1 MSNQKKANY
10 LEGNVGKTLLFNSI
24 PMIFGIGAAMSFSFV
39 DAFWVGKL
47 GTKHLAAMT
56 FTFPIDFIV
65 MGIAFGLGIGASAE
79 ISKAIGK
86 GDNARVKS
94 LTRDILIIALIIV
107 TIFIACS
114 YTFFD
119 DIFRLLGAT
128 DDVIPLINDFMRY
141 WIPGQFALVVPLIIN
156 NATRAMGD
164 TKTPSY
170 IMMVAGLINLI
181 INPLF
186 IFGWYGFPAMGIA
199 GSSLS
204 TLISRLF
211 TLVLSIYLINNRDKM
226 LALNIPTWEEFK
238 SNTIAIMK
246 VGLPSA
252 VTNLIMPT
260 GIALVIKFV
269 SLYGAASVAAF
280 GIASRIDMTALV
292 VFMALAS
299 VVGPFIGQNLG
310 AGNFDRIRLSLR
322 LSYFFAFG
330 WGVAMVLLFHFFA
343 APLSTLIKNDKAVV
357 AIMAVYLTISS
368 FGMAFRGIAMINTT
382 SLNVLQRPNTSAILT
397 LSQIFVFFIPLAY
410 ISTKTIGLNG
420 IFWSNVIAG
429 IIVSAISYFIVSKAI
444 DNLEVNSKNK
454 MVEIEK
460 EEKVVV

>member
-1 MSNQKKANY
+1 MSKQAKANY

-24 PMIFGIGAAMSFSFV
+24 PMVFGIGAAMSFSFV
-39 DAFWVGKL
+39 DAYWVGKL

-86 GDNARVKS
+86 GDHERVRK
-94 LTRDILIIALIIV
+94 LTRDILIVALLIV
-107 TIFIACS
+107 TVFIACS

-119 DIFRLLGAT
+119 SIFRMLGASE
-128 DDVIPLINDFMRY
+128 DILPLIKDFMRY

-156 NATRAMGD
+156 SATRAMGD

-170 IMMVAGLINLI
+170 IMIGAGLLNLI

-186 IFGWYGFPAMGIA
+186 IFGWYGFPQMGIA

-204 TLISRLF
+204 TLISRIF
-211 TLVLSIYLINNRDKM
+211 TLILSFYLINNRDKM
-226 LALNIPTWEEFK
+226 LTLAKPVWEDFK
-238 SNTIAIMK
+238 ANTSDMMK

-252 VTNLIMPT
+252 ITNLIMPT

-269 SLYGAASVAAF
+269 SLYGAAAVAAF

-310 AGNFDRIRLSLR
+310 AGQFERIRLSLR
-322 LSYFFAFG
+322 LSYLFAFV
-330 WGVAMVLLFHFFA
+330 WGAAMILLFYFYA
-343 APLSTLIKNDKAVV
+343 APLSIMIKDDKAVV
-357 AIMAVYLTISS
+357 AIMVVYLTISS
-368 FGMAFRGIAMINTT
+368 IGMAFRGIAMINTT
-382 SLNVLQRPNTSAILT
+382 SLNVLQRPNTSAMLT

-410 ISTKTIGLNG
+410 LSTKTIGLNG
-420 IFWSNVIAG
+420 IFWANVVAG
-429 IIVSAISYFIVSKAI
+429 ICVAAISYFIVGKAI
-444 DNLEVNSKNK
+444 SNLELERSKPK
-454 MVEIEK
+454 EVEA
-460 EEKVVV
+460 